1 MVQKEYSLF
10 ILKIYFHFFKQN
22 SISNSSLPTLK
33 PDNKSLML
41 SIGTPLYT
49 RFPFKTRGGF
59 GFLYETSNAL
69 VFATAQSKGQLI
81 SECLF
86 DNFKFSKEPMKNL
99 TNFCPRI

>member
-1 MVQKEYSLF
+1 
-10 ILKIYFHFFKQN
+10 
-22 SISNSSLPTLK
+22 
-33 PDNKSLML
+33 ML

-49 RFPFKTRGGF
+49 RFSFKTRGGF
-59 GFLYETSNAL
+59 GSLYETSNAL